1 MKSTKR
7 NVIVSALLAITLC
20 MSVMP
25 DNNNNTNHGLTTYF

>member
-20 MSVMP
+20 MSVIP
-25 DNNNNTNHGLTTYF
+25 DNNNTNHGLTTYF